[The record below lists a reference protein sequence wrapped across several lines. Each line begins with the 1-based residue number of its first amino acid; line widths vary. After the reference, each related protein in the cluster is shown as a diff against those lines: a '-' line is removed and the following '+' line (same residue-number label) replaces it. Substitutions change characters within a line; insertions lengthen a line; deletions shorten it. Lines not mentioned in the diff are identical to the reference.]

1 MSFTVIFLLVCA
13 TVGMVEPHGYLK
25 DPPARG
31 TMWRQGWDTP
41 ENYNDNQLFCGGKQH
56 QHLTN
61 GGKCGVCGDPY
72 EMPQPRDNEG
82 GGKYSS
88 GVISKC
94 YKKTSSFIEVKVQ
107 LTANHLGYFEFRL
120 CEHNDPF
127 TPVTQE
133 CLDEH
138 VLTLHNG
145 GGTRYYV
152 APENGE
158 YTVELLLPEDI
169 QCNQCVLQ
177 WKYNTGNSWGCEGE
191 LCGLGYGD
199 QEQFYG
205 CSDISVLESC
215 ENFDHYQYLNKPST
229 SSTTTTPTPST
240 TTKSTPSVTTT
251 PTPSTTTKSTPS
263 VTTTPT
269 PSTTRKS
276 TPSVTT
282 TSTPSTTTKS
292 TNELTSTTKSSTTKT
307 TTRLTPTS
315 TASTLTTASSAYG
328 ECYPKPEFEVE
339 KDAFDEIC
347 KLGCSKGLCLSYY
360 CECKKQQ
367 STTKS
372 STLMT
377 IISSSVIP
385 SSSSSSSS
393 PSLSSTST
401 TKSTTTTLSPTTTQS
416 SQKCQYVKVTDLYQ
430 GVAGMLD
437 WCVQQCLINI
447 CPSSHC
453 IC

>member
-1 MSFTVIFLLVCA
+1 MNYAVIFLLVCT
-13 TVGMVEPHGYLK
+13 TVGIVEPHGYLK

-41 ENYNDNQLFCGGKQH
+41 QNYNDNQLFCGGKQH

-94 YKKTSSFIEVKVQ
+94 YTKTSSMIEVKVQ
-107 LTANHLGYFEFRL
+107 ITANHLGYFEFRL

-138 VLTLHNG
+138 VLTLYNG
-145 GGTRYYV
+145 EGTRYYV

-158 YTVELLLPEDI
+158 YTVELVLPEDI

-229 SSTTTTPTPST
+229 SSTTTTTTPSTTTTTRPSTSTTTTPSTTTTSTPSSTTTTMPSTTNRTNPSTTTTTIPST
-240 TTKSTPSVTTT
+240 TTKSTTQI
-251 PTPSTTTKSTPS
+251 
-263 VTTTPT
+263 
-269 PSTTRKS
+269 
-276 TPSVTT
+276 
-282 TSTPSTTTKS
+282 TSTA
-292 TNELTSTTKSSTTKT
+292 KSSTTKT
-307 TTRLTPTS
+307 TTKLTPT
-315 TASTLTTASSAYG
+315 LTTTSSAYG
-328 ECYPKPEFEVE
+328 KCYPKPEFEVE

-347 KLGCSKGLCLSYY
+347 MLGCSKGLCLSYY

-377 IISSSVIP
+377 IISSSVMP
-385 SSSSSSSS
+385 SSSS
-393 PSLSSTST
+393 PSSSPSSTST
-401 TKSTTTTLSPTTTQS
+401 TKSTTTTTTTSSPSTTQT
-416 SQKCQYVKVTDLYQ
+416 SQKCQDVKVADLYK
-430 GVAGMLD
+430 GVDGMLD
-437 WCVQQCLINI
+437 WCVEQCLLDI
-447 CPSSHC
+447 CPTSHC